1 MAPTRAVLAL
11 LLAIEITGHLMHGV
25 DLLKEKRR
33 FVILTEGNTHPTPG
47 KTAAGVVR
55 YRGDEVV
62 ALIDST
68 QAGGDTEALLG
79 VGKGIPIVA
88 SLEDALPLRPDTLV
102 IGISPAGGQ
111 LPPSWRAIILQAI
124 AHGLHVVAGLHVF
137 LGDDPELAAHAQE
150 QGVAIVDLRRVPED
164 LTVNKCRAQELHC
177 FRVHTV
183 GTDCNIGKKIVALE
197 ITKAMQQQGLDAV
210 FVATGQT
217 GIMISGRGMALDR
230 VISDF
235 VAGAAERLTLENA
248 DHRYLLIEGQG
259 ALTHP
264 LYSGVTLSML
274 HGFAP
279 QALILCHE
287 YGRTIMRGSRD
298 TPVPSLSKAI
308 VLYEAIAEPV
318 FPTKVVGIALNL
330 RVLSEAEARQ
340 EVERVEQ
347 ETGLPTADVVKFG
360 ANKLVEAILA
370 YEQEWRLRHPRRA
383 TGAGSTSSSM
393 DARRKP

>member
-1 MAPTRAVLAL
+1 MPG
-11 LLAIEITGHLMHGV
+11 I
-25 DLLKEKRR
+25 DLLREKRR
-33 FVILTEGNTHPTPG
+33 FVILTEGSTHPTPG

-62 ALIDST
+62 ALVDST
-68 QAGGDTEALLG
+68 QAGGDTEKLLG

-88 SLEDALPLRPDTLV
+88 SLREALSLRPDTLL

-111 LPPSWRAIILQAI
+111 LPPSWRALILQAI
-124 AHGLHVVAGLHVF
+124 DAGLHVVAGLHVF
-137 LGDDPELAAHAQE
+137 LGDDPELAARAKE
-150 QGVAIVDLRRVPED
+150 RGVSLVDLRRVPDD
-164 LTVNKCRAQELHC
+164 LTVNRCRAQELPC

-197 ITKAMQQQGLDAV
+197 VTRALQAQGKDAV

-230 VISDF
+230 VIADF
-235 VAGAAERLTLENA
+235 VAGAAERLALENA
-248 DHRYLLIEGQG
+248 AHDYLLIEGQG

-287 YGRTIMRGSRD
+287 YGRTIMRGSKN
-298 TPVPSLSKAI
+298 TPVPPIPKAI
-308 VLYEAIAEPV
+308 ALYEAMAEPV
-318 FPTKVVGIALNL
+318 FPAKVVAVALNL
-330 RVLSEAEARQ
+330 RVLAEKEAQR

-347 ETGLPTADVVKFG
+347 QTGLPTTDVVKFG
-360 ANKLVEAILA
+360 AEKLVQAILA
-370 YEQEWRLRHPRRA
+370 YEKKWRAGEAGRA
-383 TGAGSTSSSM
+383 VASAQPN
-393 DARRKP
+393 ARTLP

>member
-1 MAPTRAVLAL
+1 MGGVEL
-11 LLAIEITGHLMHGV
+11 LR
-25 DLLKEKRR
+25 EKRR

-88 SLEDALPLRPDTLV
+88 SLEEALPLGPDTLL

-111 LPPSWRAIILQAI
+111 LPPSWRKIILQAI
-124 AHGLHVVAGLHVF
+124 DHGLHVVAGLHVF
-137 LGDDPELAAHAQE
+137 LGDDPELASRARQR
-150 QGVAIVDLRRVPED
+150 GVAIVDLRRVPDD
-164 LTVNKCRAQELHC
+164 LTVNKCRVPELSC

-183 GTDCNIGKKIVALE
+183 GTDCNIGKKVVALE
-197 ITKAMQQQGLDAV
+197 IAKAMQQRGLDAV

-230 VISDF
+230 VVADF
-235 VAGAAERLTLENA
+235 VAGAAERLVIENA
-248 DHRYLLIEGQG
+248 DHHYLLIEGQG

-287 YGRTIMRGSRD
+287 HGRTIMRGSKD

-308 VLYEAIAEPV
+308 ALYEAVAEPV

-330 RVLSEAEARQ
+330 RVLGHEEARQ
-340 EVERVEQ
+340 EVERVER
-347 ETGLPTADVVKFG
+347 ETGLPTTDVVKFG
-360 ANKLVEAILA
+360 ADKLVEAILA
-370 YEQEWRLRHPRRA
+370 HEQQWRQRQPGRRA
-383 TGAGSTSSSM
+383 CEGSASPQPN
-393 DARRKP
+393 ARTEP

>member
-1 MAPTRAVLAL
+1 
-11 LLAIEITGHLMHGV
+11 MHGV

-88 SLEDALPLRPDTLV
+88 SLEEALPLRPDTLV

-124 AHGLHVVAGLHVF
+124 TDGLHVVAGLHVF

-217 GIMISGRGMALDR
+217 GIMISGCGMALDR

-308 VLYEAIAEPV
+308 ALYEAIAEPV

-370 YEQEWRLRHPRRA
+370 YEQEWHLRHPRRA

>member
-11 LLAIEITGHLMHGV
+11 LLAIETPGHLMHGV

-88 SLEDALPLRPDTLV
+88 SLEEALPLRPDTLV

-111 LPPSWRAIILQAI
+111 LPPSWRANILQAI

-197 ITKAMQQQGLDAV
+197 ITKAMQQQGLNAV

-308 VLYEAIAEPV
+308 ALYEAIAEPV
-318 FPTKVVGIALNL
+318 FPTKVVAIALNL

-340 EVERVEQ
+340 EVERVER

-370 YEQEWRLRHPRRA
+370 YEQEWRLRHPLRA
-383 TGAGSTSSSM
+383 TDAGSTSSSM

>member
-1 MAPTRAVLAL
+1 MSGFEL
-11 LLAIEITGHLMHGV
+11 LQGT
-25 DLLKEKRR
+25 RR

-55 YRGDEVV
+55 YRRDEVV

-68 QAGGDTEALLG
+68 QAGRDTEELLG
-79 VGKGIPIVA
+79 VGRGIPIVA
-88 SLEDALPLRPDTLV
+88 SLEEAMRLKPDTLL

-111 LPPSWRAIILQAI
+111 LPPSWREIILKAI
-124 AHGLHVVAGLHVF
+124 DYGLHVVAGLHVF
-137 LGDDPELAAHAQE
+137 LSDDPDFALRAKQR
-150 QGVAIVDLRRVPED
+150 GVLLVDVRRVPDD
-164 LTVNKCRAQELHC
+164 LTVNKCRAPELPC

-183 GTDCNIGKKIVALE
+183 GTDCNIGKKVVALE
-197 ITKAMQQQGLDAV
+197 ITRAMQARGLDAV

-217 GIMISGRGMALDR
+217 GIMISGRGLALDR

-235 VAGAAERLTLENA
+235 VAGAAERLVLENA
-248 DHRYLLIEGQG
+248 AHQYLLIEGQG

-287 YGRTIMRGSRD
+287 YGRTIMRGSKN
-298 TPVPSLSKAI
+298 TPVPPMDKA
-308 VLYEAIAEPV
+308 VALYEAVAEPV

-330 RVLSEAEARQ
+330 RVLSRDDARR

-347 ETGLPTADVVKFG
+347 ETGLPTTDVVKFG
-360 ANKLVEAILA
+360 PDKLVQAILA
-370 YEQEWRLRHPRRA
+370 YEEQWRGQHPGPGPA
-383 TGAGSTSSSM
+383 PGSPHPNST
-393 DARRKP
+393 

>member
-1 MAPTRAVLAL
+1 MR
-11 LLAIEITGHLMHGV
+11 GV
-25 DLLKEKRR
+25 DLLKGKRR

-88 SLEDALPLRPDTLV
+88 SLEEALPLQPDTLL

-137 LGDDPELAAHAQE
+137 LGDDPELAASAREH
-150 QGVAIVDLRRVPED
+150 GVEIVDLRRVPED
-164 LTVNKCRAQELHC
+164 LTVNKCRAQELDC

-183 GTDCNIGKKIVALE
+183 GTDCNIGKKVVALE
-197 ITKAMQQQGLDAV
+197 ITKAMQRQGLDAV

-230 VISDF
+230 VVADF
-235 VAGAAERLTLENA
+235 VAGAAERLVLENA

-287 YGRTIMRGSRD
+287 YGRTIMRGSKD
-298 TPVPSLSKAI
+298 TPVPSLAKAI
-308 VLYEAIAEPV
+308 TLYEAVAEPV

-330 RVLSEAEARQ
+330 RVLSEAEARR

-347 ETGLPTADVVKFG
+347 ETGLPTTDVVKFG
-360 ANKLVEAILA
+360 ADKLANAILA
-370 YEQEWRLRHPRRA
+370 YEQEWRLRQSRRA
-383 TGAGSTSSSM
+383 TGVGSTSS
-393 DARRKP
+393 

>member
-1 MAPTRAVLAL
+1 MSGFAL
-11 LLAIEITGHLMHGV
+11 LQQ
-25 DLLKEKRR
+25 KRR

-55 YRGDEVV
+55 YRPDEVV

-68 QAGGDTEALLG
+68 QAGGDTEKLLG

-88 SLEDALPLRPDTLV
+88 SLEEAMSLRPDTLL

-124 AHGLHVVAGLHVF
+124 DCGLHVVAGLHVF
-137 LGDDPELAAHAQE
+137 LNDDPELVARARE
-150 QGVAIVDLRRVPED
+150 RGVSLVDVRSVPPD
-164 LTVNKCRAQELHC
+164 LTVNQCRAVEQPC

-197 ITKAMQQQGLDAV
+197 VARALCERGLDAV

-217 GIMISGRGMALDR
+217 GIMISGRGIALDR
-230 VISDF
+230 VIADF
-235 VAGAAERLTLENA
+235 VAGAAERLVLENA
-248 DHRYLLIEGQG
+248 GHQYLLIEGQG

-287 YGRTIMRGSRD
+287 YGRSIMRGSKS
-298 TPVPSLSKAI
+298 TPVPSIPKAI
-308 VLYEAIAEPV
+308 ALYEAVAAPV
-318 FPTKVVGIALNL
+318 FPSKVVGVALNL
-330 RVLSEAEARQ
+330 RVLSLDEARD
-340 EVERVEQ
+340 EVARVEQ
-347 ETGLPTADVVKFG
+347 ETGLPTTDVLKFG
-360 ANKLVEAILA
+360 AEKLVKAILA
-370 YEQEWRLRHPRRA
+370 YEQQWR
-383 TGAGSTSSSM
+383 GTSSRPTPNSSVRM
-393 DARRKP
+393 